1 VNVAITSNEV
11 NKNIQIIDLLGKVVY
26 SNTLVENN
34 SQLRVNTSN
43 LLPGVYFVSVTSNNK
58 SIRTSKIVITK

>member
-1 VNVAITSNEV
+1 MKSKGLNYMLL
-11 NKNIQIIDLLGKVVY
+11 NIQIIDLLGKVVY